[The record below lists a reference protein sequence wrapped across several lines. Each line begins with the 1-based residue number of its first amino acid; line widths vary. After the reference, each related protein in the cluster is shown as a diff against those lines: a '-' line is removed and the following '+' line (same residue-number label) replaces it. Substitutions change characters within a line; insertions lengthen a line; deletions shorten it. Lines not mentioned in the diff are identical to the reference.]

1 MGLPPVKYLD
11 SLAAWQHAAAEL
23 SREPRIAVDLEANSL
38 YAYRERVCLI
48 QISTASQDYILDPLA
63 GFEFPELG
71 AILADPAI
79 EKVFHAS
86 EYDLLLLKREFDF
99 TVTNLFDTM
108 WAARILGYT
117 HMGLAGFLEEHFGV
131 VMSKKH
137 QKANWGARPLM
148 QDMLEY
154 AQNDTHY
161 LLRLR
166 DIFGGMIAEAGRE
179 REASEIFANACHTR
193 AQERAYDPDSFW
205 KIKGVRELRPR
216 AQAIMKAL
224 VDFREEEARRRDLPP
239 FKVLPNHLLLECAAN
254 APADMRALTKLS
266 TVSPKLAERY
276 GERILKA
283 VNAGKNAPIPAPPQR
298 GKRTEPEVIARFDKL
313 FQWRKEL
320 ALSRG
325 VESDVILP
333 KQTLWAIAHANP
345 RHLEDLDAI
354 HGIGPQRR
362 ELYGELILSKVA
374 EEPTA

>member
-1 MGLPPVKYLD
+1 MGLPPIKYLD
-11 SLAAWQHAAAEL
+11 TLAAWQHAAAEL

-48 QISTASQDYILDPLA
+48 QISSETQDYILDPLA
-63 GFEFPELG
+63 GFAFPELG
-71 AILADPAI
+71 VILADPAI

-137 QKANWGARPLM
+137 QKANWGARPLT
-148 QDMLEY
+148 QDMLAY

-166 DIFGGMIAEAGRE
+166 DIFAERIAEAGRE
-179 REASEIFANACHTR
+179 REASEIFANACQTR
-193 AQERAYDPDSFW
+193 ATERAFDPDSFW

-216 AQAIMKAL
+216 AQAIMKVL
-224 VDFREEEARRRDLPP
+224 VELREEEARRRDLPP
-239 FKVLPNHLLLECAAN
+239 FKVIPNHVLIECAAS
-254 APADMRALTKLS
+254 APGDLRALAKLP
-266 TVSPKLAERY
+266 TVTPKLVERY
-276 GERILKA
+276 GDRILKA
-283 VNAGKNAPIPAPPQR
+283 IAAGKADPIPKPPQR

-320 ALSRG
+320 AQSRG

-345 RHLEDLDAI
+345 RQLEDLDDI
-354 HGIGPQRR
+354 HGIGPKRR

-374 EEPTA
+374 EEPTP